1 MVPSMAQE
9 KRTIIKVHAPD
20 SLKRALR
27 QAAMERHIS
36 VAALARLVLTEY
48 LKEKG

>member
-1 MVPSMAQE
+1 MAQD
-9 KRTIIKVHAPD
+9 KRTVIKVHAPA

-27 QAAMERHIS
+27 QAARERHVS

-48 LKEKG
+48 LREKG

>member
-9 KRTIIKVHAPD
+9 KRTVIKVHAPD

-27 QAAMERHIS
+27 RAALERHVS